1 MRQPNKNIR
10 IAIIGAGWFG
20 CHIGYNLIK
29 KKFKVEIFEKEKDIF
44 QNASGN
50 NTNRLHL
57 GFHYPRSF
65 QTRKMSFEGY
75 KKFIKQYPQ
84 LSRPLKNNIYVIAKS
99 KLNKMRSNLYEKSM
113 LRSNLRFS
121 KLDIKKTDLVN
132 VDKTFN
138 TNERAIDHKKA
149 KIFFKKKLKNRICL
163 NKNITSIKKINNKY
177 KIENK
182 IYDFVI
188 NCSYQ
193 QSFKLKNLD
202 LTYEHC
208 LFSLYKA
215 NKKNH
220 KSYTIMDGP
229 FYTLL
234 RWNKDLFGLY
244 SVKDSRIKTSKKFYK
259 VNKSFKKLS
268 KEKERRV
275 KEKILKGFLRFYP
288 KFKENFE
295 FVKNLYSIRTIIKNK
310 KDARICL
317 VRNNDNF
324 INIMSGKID
333 HIFYAY
339 DEVLKCI
346 KTY

>member
-1 MRQPNKNIR
+1 MRLPNKKIR

-20 CHIGYNLIK
+20 CHIGYKLIQD
-29 KKFKVEIFEKEKDIF
+29 KFKVEIFEKEKDIF

-75 KKFIKQYPQ
+75 KKFIKEYPR
-84 LSRPLKNNIYVIAKS
+84 LSKPLENNIYVIAKS

-113 LRSNLRFS
+113 LRSNLNFS
-121 KLDIKKTDLVN
+121 KLDTKKTDLIN

-138 TNERAIDHKKA
+138 TNERAIDHKRA
-149 KIFFKKKLKNRICL
+149 KVFFKEKLKKNIFL
-163 NKNITSIKKINNKY
+163 KKNITFIKKINNKY
-177 KIENK
+177 KIGNK

-208 LFSLYKA
+208 LFSLYRAK
-215 NKKNH
+215 KKNH

-234 RWNKDLFGLY
+234 KWNNDLFGLY
-244 SVKDSRIKTSKKFYK
+244 SVKDSRIISSKNFDK

-268 KEKERRV
+268 KKKEAQI
-275 KEKILKGFLRFYP
+275 KEKILNGFLSFYP
-288 KFKENFE
+288 NFKNNFK

-317 VRNNDNF
+317 VKNNNNF
-324 INIMSGKID
+324 IDIMSGKID

-339 DEVLKCI
+339 KEVRKCI
-346 KTY
+346 KTF

>member
-1 MRQPNKNIR
+1 MRPPNKKISV
-10 IAIIGAGWFG
+10 AIIGAGWFG
-20 CHIGYNLIK
+20 CHIGYKLIQK
-29 KKFKVEIFEKEKDIF
+29 NFRVKIFEKEKDIF

-65 QTRKMSFEGY
+65 QTRKMSYEGY
-75 KKFIKQYPQ
+75 KKFIKEYPN
-84 LSRPLKNNIYVIAKS
+84 LSFPLKNNIYVIAKS
-99 KLNKMRSNLYEKSM
+99 KLNKIKSDMYEKS
-113 LRSNLRFS
+113 LLHSNLKFS
-121 KLDIKKTDLVN
+121 KLDSKKTDLIN
-132 VDKTFN
+132 VDKIYN
-138 TNERAIDHKKA
+138 TNERAIDLKKA
-149 KIFFKKKLKNRICL
+149 KKFFKKKLK
-163 NKNITSIKKINNKY
+163 KNIFLKNEITSIKKIKKKY
-177 KIENK
+177 KIDNE

-193 QSFKLKNLD
+193 QSFKLKNFD
-202 LTYEHC
+202 LTYEHV
-208 LFSLYKA
+208 LISLYRSK
-215 NKKNH
+215 NKNH

-234 RWNKDLFGLY
+234 RWDKDLFGLY
-244 SVKDSRIKTSKKFYK
+244 SVKDSRIITSKNFDK
-259 VNKSFKKLS
+259 VSKSFKKFT
-268 KEKERRV
+268 KKRGDKI
-275 KEKILKGFLRFYP
+275 KEKILKGFLNFYP
-288 KFKENFE
+288 NFRNNFK
-295 FVKNLYSIRTIIKNK
+295 FVKNLYSIRTIMKNK

-324 INIMSGKID
+324 IDIMSGKID

>member
-1 MRQPNKNIR
+1 MRLPNKKIS

-20 CHIGYNLIK
+20 CHIGYKLAQKNY
-29 KKFKVEIFEKEKDIF
+29 KVKIFEKEKDIF

-65 QTRKMSFEGY
+65 QTRKMSYEGY
-75 KKFIKQYPQ
+75 KKFITQYPN
-84 LSRPLKNNIYVIAKS
+84 LSKTLKNNIYVIAKS
-99 KLNKMRSNLYEKSM
+99 KLNKMKSELYEKSM
-113 LRSNLRFS
+113 QQSNLKFS
-121 KLDIKKTDLVN
+121 KLDSKKTDLIN
-132 VDKTFN
+132 VDKVFN

-149 KIFFKKKLKNRICL
+149 KDFFRKKLKKNIHL
-163 NKNITSIKKINNKY
+163 NKNITSIKKIDKKY
-177 KIENK
+177 KIDNK

-193 QSFKLKNLD
+193 QSFKLKDLD

-208 LFSLYKA
+208 LFSLYKSK
-215 NKKNH
+215 NKNH

-234 RWNKDLFGLY
+234 RWNKNLFGLY
-244 SVKDSRIKTSKKFYK
+244 SVKDSRIITSKNFDK
-259 VNKSFKKLS
+259 VRKSFKKIT
-268 KEKERRV
+268 KEKEGKI
-275 KEKILKGFLRFYP
+275 KEKILKGFLNFYP
-288 KFKENFE
+288 NFKNNFE

-317 VRNNDNF
+317 VRNNNNF